1 MSVSLTEQGQKKRLV
16 VAGSDLIYYEDVD
29 VAAGDMVELDTSS
42 GPIDTT
48 EQLIIFEAFQKGFVV
63 NGSNLKV
70 IDFINTKLST
80 ADVRPNDETNVAP
93 MKGTILTGEGGATM
107 IVDYCNAND
116 GAALIYGYVTSGTFQ
131 SGEVVTGTNASG
143 TPTAVSFTTDAAP
156 VSPPH
161 WYDWTEYPTIG
172 GISYGSLPNKAYLGC
187 RYCGRCVLSGNP
199 EYPNQWYMS
208 RQANPWDWAYA
219 ANDAQSPVAGQN
231 ADAGEIADIVK
242 ALIPY
247 GDDFLMFGC
256 ANSIQVLKGD
266 PCFGG
271 GPITELSSTVGIFG
285 AQSYCFDDNGNLY
298 FFGTD
303 GIYMSPLTGGGPG
316 NPICISKS
324 AIPDII
330 DDNSIDADTHR
341 ITMGYDRERNGLL
354 ICITLITDGS
364 NSNYFYDLNIKGF
377 YPESYPDECG
387 AYSIFYYP
395 HNDETYKGLLLG
407 CKDGYIRVFDDSA
420 KDDDSGETDTA
431 IDSYAVWP
439 IHQMGEDDKEGKLT
453 SLTFELAGGGT
464 SDTFGDTNTVD
475 YEIHVGDDAETV
487 LETIIDGGTA
497 RESGT
502 LTGVGD
508 TDGKSRHK
516 IRKKVRGAYLGLKLG
531 NDTASET
538 WSVNRVL
545 ANIKPK
551 GKIK

>member
-531 NDTASET
+531 NDTASKT